1 MLKPSEVAINK
12 AINTTFRAC
21 FGRPAPNSFETRML
35 KINKMYDQ
43 VVGQTNC
50 RITFFLTYLAEVLK
64 PTEIM
69 VTIDEVL
76 RL

>member
-35 KINKMYDQ
+35 KTNKLYDQ
-43 VVGQTNC
+43 TVGQKNC
-50 RITFFLTYLAEVLK
+50 K
-64 PTEIM
+64 
-69 VTIDEVL
+69 VTVG
-76 RL
+76 